1 MATTT
6 AAPTPAAV
14 RVATPEI
21 RLHCGPTGLNE
32 AVLSLDFLRPEAGD
46 SATATD
52 KPLLATGGA
61 DKEIKLW
68 RVGESASES
77 GGPEAKG
84 GVALEFVFSLSG
96 HDRSVNCVR
105 FSPSG
110 AYLASASDD
119 TSIILW
125 SKPKTAGDDWR
136 WDRISSLSDVGR
148 TILSLGHKGDITDL
162 SWSPDSAFLVSSS
175 VDNRCV
181 IWDVEKGDVA
191 ERRKDHTQYVQ
202 GVAWDPLNEFIVT
215 EGNDRTCRVY
225 SLSGFGAATRPNGKK
240 QGRKFMCI
248 QTLKTREFPSKQ
260 SGPNSLTA
268 AAKLDDE
275 EDKDSSKKAAVPAEG
290 AAAADAA
297 TKAPAAPKHRMFLDD
312 TCPAFARRPAW
323 TPDGSYFLA
332 PTGTFRASE
341 SASPVNTVYAFS
353 RGNLSRPTLHLPGQ
367 EKASL
372 AVRCSPLLYEQRRQ
386 VDQTEG
392 SPVPNLFKTEYRSVF
407 AVITLDAVVI
417 YDTQQAHPICTI
429 KGLHYADLTDAT
441 WTADGQT
448 LSISSTDGYI
458 SFIHFE
464 AGFFGTSISRK
475 DQLVLNGNKMQRMFA
490 TPKKVRKKA
499 RGPAQASSK
508 EQTPSKSVTAKQKT
522 QPADPIKRAFQ
533 NSEGSTAANA
543 INVLQV
549 RKKRKI
555 SPTLVQD
562 AATPPSASAGPHVPE
577 TANSTPTAST
587 PPASAPAANTSST
600 ENAVADASGPSPSEP
615 APPQA
620 KPSAAGPTETHAPAG
635 TFDDP
640 LNI

>member
-1 MATTT
+1 MSTT
-6 AAPTPAAV
+6 PAV

-32 AVLSLDFLRPEAGD
+32 AVLSLDFLRPNAGEA
-46 SATATD
+46 TTTD

-68 RVGESASES
+68 RVGESED
-77 GGPEAKG
+77 PEAKG
-84 GVALEFVFSLSG
+84 NVALEFVFSLSG
-96 HDRSVNCVR
+96 HDRSINCVR
-105 FSPSG
+105 FSPNG

-136 WDRISSLSDVGR
+136 WDHISSLSDVGR

-162 SWSPDSAFLVSSS
+162 SWSPDSAFLASSS

-181 IWDVEKGDVA
+181 IWNVEKGDVA

-225 SLSGFGAATRPNGKK
+225 SLSGFGAVTRPSGKK
-240 QGRKFMCI
+240 QGRKLMCI

-260 SGPNSLTA
+260 NGSSTPATTA
-268 AAKLDDE
+268 TGDQGG
-275 EDKDSSKKAAVPAEG
+275 KDNSKKAESEVASG
-290 AAAADAA
+290 DAP
-297 TKAPAAPKHRMFLDD
+297 TKAPAQPKHRMFLDD

-323 TPDGSYFLA
+323 TPDGNYFLA
-332 PTGTFRASE
+332 PTGTFRSSE

-353 RGNLSRPTLHLPGQ
+353 RGNLSQPTLHLPGQ

-372 AVRCSPLLYEQRRQ
+372 AVRCSPLLYKLRRPDGQ
-386 VDQTEG
+386 AKDA
-392 SPVPNLFKTEYRSVF
+392 PVPNLFKTEYRSVF

-417 YDTQQAHPICTI
+417 HDTQQASPICTI

-458 SFIHFE
+458 SFIQFE
-464 AGFFGTSISRK
+464 DGFFGTSVPRK
-475 DQLVLNGNKMQRMFA
+475 DQMALNEDKMRRMSA
-490 TPKKVRKKA
+490 TPKKARKKA
-499 RGPAQASSK
+499 RNQAQPQVSK
-508 EQTPSKSVTAKQKT
+508 DAPTKTATTKQKA
-522 QPADPIKRAFQ
+522 QPADTIKRALQ
-533 NSEGSTAANA
+533 NSEGATAGNP

-555 SPTLVQD
+555 SPTLVPP
-562 AATPPSASAGPHVPE
+562 AGTPPSASSGPHASTSTQAP
-577 TANSTPTAST
+577 STPAASVVAPNSSST
-587 PPASAPAANTSST
+587 VVGLSVPSYSEPASAPH
-600 ENAVADASGPSPSEP
+600 G
-615 APPQA
+615 QR
-620 KPSAAGPTETHAPAG
+620 TETQLTESHTPAG

>member
-1 MATTT
+1 MVTT
-6 AAPTPAAV
+6 V

-32 AVLSLDFLRPEAGD
+32 AVLSLDFLHPNVDVGQ
-46 SATATD
+46 SNTTD

-68 RVGESASES
+68 RVGEDIELKNV
-77 GGPEAKG
+77 E
-84 GVALEFVFSLSG
+84 LEFVFSLSG

-105 FSPSG
+105 FSPNG

-125 SKPKTAGDDWR
+125 TKPKTAGDDWR
-136 WDRISSLSDVGR
+136 WDQISSLSDVGR

-162 SWSPDSAFLVSSS
+162 SWSPDSAFLCSSS

-181 IWDVEKGDVA
+181 IWDVDKGDVA

-225 SLSGFGAATRPNGKK
+225 SLSGFGATTRPNGKK
-240 QGRKFMCI
+240 LGRKFMCI
-248 QTLKTREFPSKQ
+248 QTLKTRELPAVQ
-260 SGPNSLTA
+260 SGPIA
-268 AAKLDDE
+268 
-275 EDKDSSKKAAVPAEG
+275 
-290 AAAADAA
+290 AA
-297 TKAPAAPKHRMFLDD
+297 TKEKEGKDSGKTMDIEANALVGDSVPKATPASKHRMFLDD

-323 TPDGSYFLA
+323 TPDGNYFLA

-353 RGNLSRPTLHLPGQ
+353 RGNLSQPTLHLPGQ

-372 AVRCSPLLYEQRRQ
+372 GVRCSPLLYQLRRRD
-386 VDQTEG
+386 DQSVSS
-392 SPVPNLFKTEYRSVF
+392 SPPNLFKTEYRSVF

-417 YDTQQAHPICTI
+417 YDTQ
-429 KGLHYADLTDAT
+429 GLHYADLTDAT

-458 SFIHFE
+458 SFIQFQD
-464 AGFFGTSISRK
+464 GFFGASVPRK
-475 DQLVLNGNKMQRMFA
+475 DQVALNEDKMRRMFA
-490 TPKKVRKKA
+490 TTKKVRNKA
-499 RGPAQASSK
+499 RSQVQNQTTPK
-508 EQTPSKSVTAKQKT
+508 EQTPAKASIAKPKSQ
-522 QPADPIKRAFQ
+522 QSSDPIKRAFK
-533 NSEGSTAANA
+533 GSTTGTSVNL
-543 INVLQV
+543 LQV
-549 RKKRKI
+549 RKKRKVF
-555 SPTLVQD
+555 PTLGQS
-562 AATPPSASAGPHVPE
+562 ATKPATTTLHAFKTGNSTLATTTPLPPS
-577 TANSTPTAST
+577 
-587 PPASAPAANTSST
+587 SAPADST
-600 ENAVADASGPSPSEP
+600 VSTVAADAAVLDLSRPSFSEP
-615 APPQA
+615 ASVDTE
-620 KPSAAGPTETHAPAG
+620 PSRTTATDATRPAG

>member
-1 MATTT
+1 MSTT
-6 AAPTPAAV
+6 AAV

-32 AVLSLDFLRPEAGD
+32 AVLSLDFLRPNAGEA
-46 SATATD
+46 ATTD

-68 RVGESASES
+68 RVGESEDT
-77 GGPEAKG
+77 EAKG
-84 GVALEFVFSLSG
+84 SVALDFVFSLSG
-96 HDRSVNCVR
+96 HDRSVNC
-105 FSPSG
+105 
-110 AYLASASDD
+110 
-119 TSIILW
+119 
-125 SKPKTAGDDWR
+125 
-136 WDRISSLSDVGR
+136 ISSLSDVGR

-162 SWSPDSAFLVSSS
+162 SWSPDSAFLASSS

-181 IWDVEKGDVA
+181 IWNVEKGDVA

-240 QGRKFMCI
+240 QGRKFMCV
-248 QTLKTREFPSKQ
+248 QTLKTREFPSNQNK
-260 SGPNSLTA
+260 SNASATTSKSDKG
-268 AAKLDDE
+268 
-275 EDKDSSKKAAVPAEG
+275 DKDTTKKAETEAVSG
-290 AAAADAA
+290 DAA
-297 TKAPAAPKHRMFLDD
+297 TKAPARPKHRMFLDD
-312 TCPAFARRPAW
+312 T
-323 TPDGSYFLA
+323 YFLA
-332 PTGTFRASE
+332 PTGTFRSSE
-341 SASPVNTVYAFS
+341 SATPVNTVYAFS
-353 RGNLSRPTLHLPGQ
+353 RGNLSQPALHLPGQ

-372 AVRCSPLLYEQRRQ
+372 AVRCSPLLYELRRPDGQ
-386 VDQTEG
+386 AEG

-458 SFIHFE
+458 SFVQFE
-464 AGFFGTSISRK
+464 DGFFGTRVPRK
-475 DQLVLNGNKMQRMFA
+475 GFFEGADTGKDHH
-490 TPKKVRKKA
+490 
-499 RGPAQASSK
+499 G
-508 EQTPSKSVTAKQKT
+508 QTET
-522 QPADPIKRAFQ
+522 QPAKRASL
-533 NSEGSTAANA
+533 NSEGA
-543 INVLQV
+543 LV

-555 SPTLVQD
+555 SPTPVPPVTT
-562 AATPPSASAGPHVPE
+562 TPSTCSGPHAS
-577 TANSTPTAST
+577 TSTPASSV
-587 PPASAPAANTSST
+587 PKSSSVESA
-600 ENAVADASGPSPSEP
+600 VVDLSGPSPSEP
-615 APPQA
+615 APAPQA
-620 KPSAAGPTETHAPAG
+620 QPAATQPTETHTPAG

>member
-1 MATTT
+1 M
-6 AAPTPAAV
+6 P

-32 AVLSLDFLRPEAGD
+32 AVLSLDFLRANTGEA
-46 SATATD
+46 TTTD

-68 RVGESASES
+68 RVGESDN
-77 GGPEAKG
+77 PEAKD
-84 GVALEFVFSLSG
+84 GVVLEFVFSLSG

-105 FSPSG
+105 FSPNGS
-110 AYLASASDD
+110 YLASASDD

-136 WDRISSLSDVGR
+136 WDQISSLSDVGR

-162 SWSPDSAFLVSSS
+162 SWSPDSDFLASSS

-181 IWDVEKGDVA
+181 IWNVEKGDVA

-225 SLSGFGAATRPNGKK
+225 SLSGFGAASKPNGKK
-240 QGRKFMCI
+240 QGRKFMCT

-260 SGPNSLTA
+260 VEPCASEATA
-268 AAKLDDE
+268 KVDAE
-275 EDKDSSKKAAVPAEG
+275 NKDSIKKLEADVAA
-290 AAAADAA
+290 
-297 TKAPAAPKHRMFLDD
+297 KAPAPPKHRMFLDD

-332 PTGTFRASE
+332 PTGTFRSSK

-353 RGNLSRPTLHLPGQ
+353 RGNMSQPTLHLPGQ

-372 AVRCSPLLYEQRRQ
+372 AVRCSPLLYELRRP
-386 VDQTEG
+386 DSHAEG
-392 SPVPNLFKTEYRSVF
+392 SSVPNLFKTKHRSVF

-417 YDTQQAHPICTI
+417 YDTQQTHPICTI

-458 SFIHFE
+458 SFIKFE
-464 AGFFGTSISRK
+464 DGFFGASVPRK
-475 DQLVLNGNKMQRMFA
+475 DQIALNEDKMRRMFA
-490 TPKKVRKKA
+490 TPKKARKKVRSQA
-499 RGPAQASSK
+499 QAQASK
-508 EQTPSKSVTAKQKT
+508 EHASTKAATAKQEA
-522 QPADPIKRAFQ
+522 QPTDTIKRAFR
-533 NSEGSTAANA
+533 NADGANDGNL
-543 INVLQV
+543 INVLQA

-555 SPTLVQD
+555 SPAPALPAVI
-562 AATPPSASAGPHVPE
+562 PPSASSSPHTSTNTPA
-577 TANSTPTAST
+577 TSTPAS
-587 PPASAPAANTSST
+587 S
-600 ENAVADASGPSPSEP
+600 AVAPDSSSVEGTIINLSGSSSSEP
-615 APPQA
+615 APGLQA
-620 KPSAAGPTETHAPAG
+620 QPAGALRTETHTPAG
-635 TFDDP
+635 SGSRSFLVSIDH
-640 LNI
+640 

>member
-1 MATTT
+1 MSTT
-6 AAPTPAAV
+6 AAV

-32 AVLSLDFLRPEAGD
+32 AVLSLDFLRPNAGEA
-46 SATATD
+46 ATTD

-68 RVGESASES
+68 RVGESEDT
-77 GGPEAKG
+77 EAKG
-84 GVALEFVFSLSG
+84 SVALDFVFSLSG

-105 FSPSG
+105 FSPNG

-136 WDRISSLSDVGR
+136 WDQISSLSDVGR

-162 SWSPDSAFLVSSS
+162 SWSPDSAFLASSS

-181 IWDVEKGDVA
+181 IWNVEKGDVA

-240 QGRKFMCI
+240 QGRKFMCV
-248 QTLKTREFPSKQ
+248 QTLKTREFPSNQ
-260 SGPNSLTA
+260 NESNASATTA
-268 AAKLDDE
+268 KSDKG
-275 EDKDSSKKAAVPAEG
+275 DKDTTKKAETEAVSG
-290 AAAADAA
+290 DAA
-297 TKAPAAPKHRMFLDD
+297 TKAPARPKHRMFLDD

-332 PTGTFRASE
+332 PTGTFRSSE
-341 SASPVNTVYAFS
+341 SATPVNTVYAFS
-353 RGNLSRPTLHLPGQ
+353 RGNLSQPALHLPGQ

-372 AVRCSPLLYEQRRQ
+372 AVRCSPLLYELRRPDGQ
-386 VDQTEG
+386 AEG

-458 SFIHFE
+458 SFVQFE
-464 AGFFGTSISRK
+464 DGFFGTRVPRK
-475 DQLVLNGNKMQRMFA
+475 DQLALNEDKMRRMFA
-490 TPKKVRKKA
+490 TPKKARKKA
-499 RGPAQASSK
+499 RSQAHAQASLK
-508 EQTPSKSVTAKQKT
+508 EQTPAKTTTAKQKA
-522 QPADPIKRAFQ
+522 QPAKRASL
-533 NSEGSTAANA
+533 NSEGGTGANPV
-543 INVLQV
+543 NVLQV

-555 SPTLVQD
+555 SPTPVPPV
-562 AATPPSASAGPHVPE
+562 ATTPSTCSGPHAS
-577 TANSTPTAST
+577 TSTPAPSV
-587 PPASAPAANTSST
+587 PKSSSAES
-600 ENAVADASGPSPSEP
+600 AVVDLSGPSPSEP
-615 APPQA
+615 APAPQA
-620 KPSAAGPTETHAPAG
+620 QPTETHTPAG
-635 TFDDP
+635 TS
-640 LNI
+640 

>member
-1 MATTT
+1 MATTI
-6 AAPTPAAV
+6 

-32 AVLSLDFLRPEAGD
+32 AVLSLDFLHPNVDVDQANYYGQTAAGHGRRRQGD
-46 SATATD
+46 Q
-52 KPLLATGGA
+52 
-61 DKEIKLW
+61 
-68 RVGESASES
+68 V
-77 GGPEAKG
+77 
-84 GVALEFVFSLSG
+84 VARGLSG

-105 FSPSG
+105 FSPDG

-125 SKPKTAGDDWR
+125 TKPKTAGDGWR
-136 WDRISSLSDVGR
+136 WDQISSLSDVGR

-162 SWSPDSAFLVSSS
+162 SWSPDSSFLCSSS

-181 IWDVEKGDVA
+181 IWDVNKGDVA
-191 ERRKDHTQYVQ
+191 EQRKDHTQYVQ

-225 SLSGFGAATRPNGKK
+225 SLNGFGAATSPNGKK
-240 QGRKFMCI
+240 LGRKFMCI
-248 QTLKTREFPSKQ
+248 QTLKTRELPAAQ
-260 SGPNSLTA
+260 SCPVS
-268 AAKLDDE
+268 
-275 EDKDSSKKAAVPAEG
+275 
-290 AAAADAA
+290 AA
-297 TKAPAAPKHRMFLDD
+297 TKEKEGKDSGKKADIEANALVEDSVPKATPASKHRMFLDD

-353 RGNLSRPTLHLPGQ
+353 RGNLSQPTLHLPGQ

-372 AVRCSPLLYEQRRQ
+372 GVRCSPLLYQLRRRD
-386 VDQTEG
+386 DQSVSS
-392 SPVPNLFKTEYRSVF
+392 SPPNLFKTEYRSVF

-458 SFIHFE
+458 SFIQFE
-464 AGFFGTSISRK
+464 DGFFGASVPRK
-475 DQLVLNGNKMQRMFA
+475 DQVALNEDKMRRMFA
-490 TPKKVRKKA
+490 TPKKMRNKA
-499 RGPAQASSK
+499 RSQVENQTTLKDQIPATASMAK
-508 EQTPSKSVTAKQKT
+508 PKQQQPS
-522 QPADPIKRAFQ
+522 DPIKRAFK
-533 NSEGSTAANA
+533 ESTTTTPVNL
-543 INVLQV
+543 LQA
-549 RKKRKI
+549 RKKRK
-555 SPTLVQD
+555 
-562 AATPPSASAGPHVPE
+562 
-577 TANSTPTAST
+577 
-587 PPASAPAANTSST
+587 PASVDTELSRTQATDATS
-600 ENAVADASGPSPSEP
+600 
-615 APPQA
+615 
-620 KPSAAGPTETHAPAG
+620 PAG